1 MRPLIIQF
9 LLLSA
14 SALATMGAPNNNND
28 DGAATVRWS
37 FGETLIVENLHTSA
51 HTTKNTGAAHGG
63 ASRGGL
69 AYEAFLAAAGHRP
82 APAVIVSARLEGS
95 AVAASPAEEAALL
108 DLLPQGL
115 SSLFHPVVEEGG
127 SEHGEGKGK
136 GAAALRDFEWS
147 LCGGRYKPSWPVV
160 GPSSAASSASGGAAA
175 DAVRSAIYRHQNHPT
190 CGTSPITSCYATITS
205 DARSGNNAKGRSL
218 VEEASVRAHHSRML
232 RHWGELVGTTNGIG
246 GSVSEVHD
254 RYGSGDAAGRALSAD
269 ASVSD
274 SLSTTSFS
282 LEGAASAAA
291 SLLRSP
297 HYRSAAEYE
306 TTGGGEGAV
315 SSTAAADSSSAA
327 SPFAALI
334 GGGGGQTSG
343 NRLIAA
349 HVRPLGVQSAPSS
362 SSSSSPFSCFYDVST
377 MENLCTENLL
387 PLLAVW
393 GELAQMG
400 EGGGSSEES
409 LRRQR
414 SVRRRL
420 RGDEWAEPY
429 DASRPRR
436 AADAPSSYPTARR
449 SVLEAA
455 VPNAVFVLS
464 TGYHSV
470 GLRVASEP
478 LRFGGAKHSTI
489 NNNNQSSRLT
499 VALDLTFVLSSADEV
514 EAFRSFAVG
523 QRGRELSLLAAS
535 GSGAGGEAAEK
546 DGGQSSG
553 ARIVGNA
560 FAVGSNFTVDL
571 HIGGAGSDS
580 GANVVSALMPSSSSL
595 DAGAQQPSNSA
606 TAATSS
612 ACGVEA
618 STVQFG
624 EVRGELTLSVRC
636 TVPRST
642 APSSSSSSSSSSP
655 RVAIVESLLLLP
667 AHTINPLLSSA
678 TLTATGDP
686 SFGDAAFEVLRAWY
700 DPLSTALSVAVRTT
714 VPLPPPVSEV
724 SSSSSSASAAEAY
737 TAEVRTVI
745 PFRFPS
751 LRLDHYPP
759 DMNKAYPIPQVTS
772 RVRIGDCASDEGGS
786 ADESF
791 AVLHQR
797 AVASMLDSAAVDGD
811 DGADSG
817 GCWKYQRD
825 RTVSAVTLPLP
836 DPGMVFNVLSLSS
849 AIVALLVGRG
859 VGIVLRRSIV

>member
-14 SALATMGAPNNNND
+14 AALATLGAPNNNNN
-28 DGAATVRWS
+28 DGAATGRWS
-37 FGETLIVENLHTSA
+37 FGETLIVEDLHTSA

-115 SSLFHPVVEEGG
+115 SSLFSPVVEEG
-127 SEHGEGKGK
+127 SSAHGEGKGA
-136 GAAALRDFEWS
+136 AAALRDFEWS

-160 GPSSAASSASGGAAA
+160 GPSSSSPSSAPLGA

-190 CGTSPITSCYATITS
+190 CGTSPITSCYATIS
-205 DARSGNNAKGRSL
+205 DARNDTNAKGRSL
-218 VEEASVRAHHSRML
+218 VEESSVRAHHSRML

-254 RYGSGDAAGRALSAD
+254 RYGSGDTAGRALSAD

-274 SLSTTSFS
+274 SPSFS
-282 LEGAASAAA
+282 LEDAASAAA

-315 SSTAAADSSSAA
+315 SSTAAADTSTAA

-349 HVRPLGVQSAPSS
+349 HVRPLGVQSAPSSS

-478 LRFGGAKHSTI
+478 LRSADSGGAK
-489 NNNNQSSRLT
+489 NNKSSRLT

-535 GSGAGGEAAEK
+535 GAGSTEK
-546 DGGQSSG
+546 EGQSSG

-560 FAVGSNFTVDL
+560 FAVSSNFSVDL
-571 HIGGAGSDS
+571 RIGGAGSDS
-580 GANVVSALMPSSSSL
+580 GENVVPALMPSSSL
-595 DAGAQQPSNSA
+595 NAGAQQPSNSA
-606 TAATSS
+606 TSTASS

-642 APSSSSSSSSSSP
+642 APSSSSASSSSSP

-667 AHTINPLLSSA
+667 AHTVNPLLSSA

-700 DPLSTALSVAVRTT
+700 DPLSTVLSVAVRTT
-714 VPLPPPVSEV
+714 VPLPPSTSEV
-724 SSSSSSASAAEAY
+724 SSSSSSTSSTSSAAEAY
-737 TAEVRTVI
+737 SAEVRTVI

-797 AVASMLDSAAVDGD
+797 AVASMLDSAAVDND

-817 GCWKYQRD
+817 GCWQYQRD